1 MVLTAIAS
9 FLFCVYNGPI
19 AAAIDEMGPRS
30 YATALQASFLLA
42 TALLGNAPAPLIIGR
57 LSDLARGHVAA
68 PLSLALV
75 GSMAAFILSGLA
87 FLTTARMQRQTRSND
102 SQ

>member
-68 PLSLALV
+68 RSRWRWWDRWRRLSCRAW
-75 GSMAAFILSGLA
+75 
-87 FLTTARMQRQTRSND
+87 RS
-102 SQ
+102 